1 MWTIAAVLLILRIPG
16 LVSSCT
22 MGGLH
27 ILPVIAIVVVLISVI
42 RGRKPQGIRR
52 EPVK

>member
-27 ILPVIAIVVVLISVI
+27 ILPVIAIEVVLISVI
-42 RGRKPQGIRR
+42 RGRKLQAMRR